1 MYRLAHQSIKRS
13 LCQRRNALLQNPQR
27 KLSSANGTGSPNAAI
42 AAGLV
47 GAGVIGTVAYARYD
61 ENFKSSLPSWLGG
74 GSKPAVADIL
84 EAPLRTA
91 PPQPLEALPEAD
103 EAVVLEVESKD
114 EALPIMD
121 TPVEE
126 GSTPSP
132 EPIEEPV
139 ATEDLPS
146 ISEEAVAADDPVE
159 SQPAADDSQDSPVV
173 LDDEP
178 VVVSDEVASAEPVA
192 EDAAVTDESPEV
204 VEALEEEAP
213 AAVEAVEETITDP
226 VVQEQA
232 VVETPAPEEVVES
245 SEVVAVEDVAV
256 ITEEEKPAPPADPVI
271 LDPVGPLATVI
282 EHLNACSI
290 ACQSAAS
297 VNQKAA
303 EAVIHHSEMYEQLV
317 HSVSDEEKTVQ
328 METLNAALS
337 ERDDLL
343 QEADQAYFA
352 AVEELEATKKALESV
367 PVKTEDGELN
377 EELVNI
383 ERSWVNLS
391 DKLEHSRNAVNE
403 NKSKSKITAFVAS
416 IKTGSESS
424 TQGLTLGEKA
434 QILSHLQDYIATLK
448 QTIIDTQQ
456 EGIKK
461 MEEAVLVAK
470 QEAEEHE
477 RLVSAR
483 VLQNALDD
491 LKKDHDAEL
500 FKASQ
505 EFEQEMTAQLK
516 RQAAAH
522 AQHLADAISYQTEQ
536 LNQKHEEIL
545 SITVA
550 ETEDAFR
557 KELAEQKANYILETE
572 ALKDQTALALE
583 LATARV
589 KGLSEALTGSAIYE
603 SESRKAQELSLACD
617 SLLHALKYGNN
628 GKPVPLSTQ
637 IETVRKVCHGNESV
651 EALTD
656 AFSNVVAT
664 RGVYTEDTLRA
675 SFKQIGKLCRQVSL
689 VDKDHSSLF
698 VYFLSYVKN
707 ILTFAPSTSEP
718 PQEIDVTKLEPF
730 NIVAYANYCLQRGEL
745 EQAARFVNQLK
756 GESRKVAEE
765 WLSEARLLIETKQT
779 TEALNLVSSAFVIAA
794 QLSE

>member
-1 MYRLAHQSIKRS
+1 MYHLAHHSIRRS

-27 KLSSANGTGSPNAAI
+27 KLSSTSGSSSNNAAI
-42 AAGLV
+42 AAGVV
-47 GAGVIGTVAYARYD
+47 GAGVIGTVAYAQYD

-74 GSKPAVADIL
+74 GSKPAVTDIL
-84 EAPLRTA
+84 EAPFRTA
-91 PPQPLEALPEAD
+91 PPQPLHASPQTD
-103 EAVVLEVESKD
+103 EAEVLEIENKD
-114 EALPIMD
+114 EVLPIMD
-121 TPVEE
+121 TPEDE
-126 GSTPSP
+126 ATTISP

-146 ISEEAVAADDPVE
+146 IIEEAVADDSIE
-159 SQPAADDSQDSPVV
+159 SQPADDTQDSPVV
-173 LDDEP
+173 LEIDEP
-178 VVVSDEVASAEPVA
+178 VLVSDEAPTVEPVS
-192 EDAAVTDESPEV
+192 EDAAVTDESPEI
-204 VEALEEEAP
+204 VEGLEEEAP
-213 AAVEAVEETITDP
+213 AAVTAVEEAIDP
-226 VVQEQA
+226 VFEGQ
-232 VVETPAPEEVVES
+232 VVETPAPEESVEG
-245 SEVVAVEDVAV
+245 SEVVAVEDVATV
-256 ITEEEKPAPPADPVI
+256 TEEEPAPPVEPVI

-290 ACQSAAS
+290 ACHSAAS

-303 EAVIHHSEMYEQLV
+303 NAVIHHSEMYEQLV
-317 HSVSDEEKTVQ
+317 HSVSDEEKTEQ

-343 QEADQAYFA
+343 QEADQSYFA

-377 EELVNI
+377 EELVSI

-470 QEAEEHE
+470 QETEEHE

-707 ILTFAPSTSEP
+707 ILTFAPSISEP
-718 PQEIDVTKLEPF
+718 PQEIDVTELEPF
-730 NIVAYANYCLQRGEL
+730 NIVAYANYCLQLGEL